1 MKYKKV
7 LLPPEPYYNGRVTR
21 YPDRKV
27 ACESGLRWHGSYEI
41 SYIKKGKV
49 RLNKLDC
56 EIILNA
62 GDVYVLNSQEV
73 HSYEDIG
80 EDTQAVMLNI
90 IPKAIAPY
98 VDDPHIV
105 PSFKQPEG
113 EALEFIRKTMDIFH
127 GYEEYKSKLISMK
140 VRAVMYSVAY
150 YLIRDCIDNDIQY
163 VHGSQADDFDCAKS
177 AIRYMHDNYKRE
189 ITLNEIANYVGMT
202 PAHFSKYFKDK
213 TEETFS
219 KYLRRVRLEH
229 AIDDLRNKKITVRQA
244 AVENGFPNVN
254 SFILSCKSEY
264 GRTPAEL
271 RNYSEK
277 N

>member
-1 MKYKKV
+1 M
-7 LLPPEPYYNGRVTR
+7 LFRSR
-21 YPDRKV
+21 YHDRKV
-27 ACESGLRWHGSYEI
+27 PFEAGLRWHVSYEI
-41 SYIKKGKV
+41 AYVNKGKV

-56 EIILNA
+56 EIILNE

-73 HSYEDIG
+73 HSYEDISD
-80 EDTQAVMLNI
+80 DTQVIMLNI

-105 PSFKQPEG
+105 PKFKQPQG
-113 EALEFIRKTMDIFH
+113 EALEFIRETMNTLYGF
-127 GYEEYKSKLISMK
+127 EEYKSKLISMK

-150 YLIRDCIDNDIQY
+150 YLIRDCIDNNIEY

-177 AIRYMHDNYKRE
+177 AIRYMHDNYKHE
-189 ITLNEIANYVGMT
+189 ITLGEIANYVGMT
-202 PAHFSKYFKDK
+202 PAHFSKYFKEK

-219 KYLRRVRLEH
+219 RYLRRVRLEH

-244 AVENGFPNVN
+244 AIENGFPNVN
-254 SFILSCKSEY
+254 SLILSCKSEY

-271 RNYSEK
+271 KNYSEK

>member
-1 MKYKKV
+1 
-7 LLPPEPYYNGRVTR
+7 
-21 YPDRKV
+21 
-27 ACESGLRWHGSYEI
+27 
-41 SYIKKGKV
+41 
-49 RLNKLDC
+49 
-56 EIILNA
+56 
-62 GDVYVLNSQEV
+62 
-73 HSYEDIG
+73 
-80 EDTQAVMLNI
+80 MLNI

-113 EALEFIRKTMDIFH
+113 EALEFIRKAMDIFH

-177 AIRYMHDNYKRE
+177 AIRYMHDNYKHE

-213 TEETFS
+213 TDETFS

-229 AIDDLRNKKITVRQA
+229 AIDDLRNKKSPSDRRRLKTVFRM
-244 AVENGFPNVN
+244 
-254 SFILSCKSEY
+254 
-264 GRTPAEL
+264 
-271 RNYSEK
+271 
-277 N
+277 